1 LREELGHDLDTAQ
14 ILRILWRHRLWVALG
29 WIVAWFVAYAV
40 TFKVTFPPGL
50 EPRGIEFGAASTK
63 ILIDAGRSPLLDVEA
78 EVDPLATR
86 AQLYARL
93 VESDPVKEAIA
104 RKAGFEPAEI
114 VIGGRTAISTFR
126 SAREPAAEQ
135 RANQLAG
142 ESQQKRLLFAAE
154 EELPVLSIYAQG
166 RTANEAIRLADAGA
180 QGLIAYVE
188 TLQARGSVPA
198 ASSVELRQ
206 LGGARG
212 ALVNPSASETLALL
226 VFVGV
231 FAFWCILVLL
241 GANVAT
247 GLREAGGTYGVR
259 DDFGASCLNCG
270 AGLSPETRFCPHCGA
285 ETVGRAAAA
294 MVEPRAGEAEA
305 PQIPAGGP
313 GVRNRVLEALKPGL
327 ASSPP
332 SGDEDSD

>member
-1 LREELGHDLDTAQ
+1 MDTA
-14 ILRILWRHRLWVALG
+14 RIVKTLWRHRLWVALG
-29 WIVAWFVAYAV
+29 WIVAWGVAYAI

-50 EPRGIEFGAASTK
+50 EPRGIEFGAASTQV
-63 ILIDAGRSPLLDVEA
+63 LIDTRRSPLLDADA
-78 EVDPLATR
+78 EVDPLTTR
-86 AQLYARL
+86 AQVYARL
-93 VESDPVKEAIA
+93 VESDPVREAIA
-104 RKAGFEPAEI
+104 REAGYEPAEI
-114 VIGGRTAISTFR
+114 VIAGRTAISTFR

-180 QGLIAYVE
+180 QGLIAYVKR
-188 TLQARGSVPA
+188 LQARGSVPA

-206 LGGARG
+206 LGSARG
-212 ALVNPSASETLALL
+212 ALVNPSASEMLALV

-231 FAFWCILVLL
+231 LAFWCILVLL
-241 GANVAT
+241 GANVVT

-270 AGLSPETRFCPHCGA
+270 AGLRSETRFCPNCGA
-285 ETVGRAAAA
+285 ATGGRAATAI
-294 MVEPRAGEAEA
+294 VEAPAGEAEA
-305 PQIPAGGP
+305 PKIPAERS
-313 GVRNRVLEALKPGL
+313 GVRDRVLETLKPGL
-327 ASSPP
+327 ASSPS

>member
-14 ILRILWRHRLWVALG
+14 ILRILWRHRLWVTLG

-40 TFKVTFPPGL
+40 TFKVTFPPGF

-78 EVDPLATR
+78 EVDPLSTR
-86 AQLYARL
+86 AQVYARL

-104 RKAGFEPAEI
+104 REAGFEPDEI

-135 RANQLAG
+135 RANQLAE
-142 ESQQKRLLFAAE
+142 ESQQKRLLFSAE
-154 EELPVLSIYAQG
+154 EELPVLSIFAQG

-188 TLQARGSVPA
+188 TLQARGSVRA
-198 ASSVELRQ
+198 ASKVELRQ

-231 FAFWCILVLL
+231 FVFWCIIVLL
-241 GANVAT
+241 GANVVT
-247 GLREAGGTYGVR
+247 GLRDAGGAYGVR
-259 DDFGASCLNCG
+259 DEFGASCLNCG
-270 AGLSPETRFCPHCGA
+270 AGLSPEASFCPHCGA
-285 ETVGRAAAA
+285 STGGQAGTAI
-294 MVEPRAGEAEA
+294 VEPRAGEAEA
-305 PQIPAGGP
+305 PKIPTGGS
-313 GVRNRVLEALKPGL
+313 RARDRVLEALKPGL
-327 ASSPP
+327 VSSPP
-332 SGDEDSD
+332 SGDKDSD